1 MKKLFLIY
9 LVLIFYIFI
18 DSKPLPDLKND
29 KGKMNFNPKPPY
41 LSKEQ
46 KEHSKEYFDN
56 LVLKG
61 LKSDNLTK
69 GFPPYLFYEKINYK
83 EDILNRKNILDKF
96 KTKKNR

>member
-1 MKKLFLIY
+1 MKKLFLIC
-9 LVLIFYIFI
+9 LVLIFSIFI

-29 KGKMNFNPKPPY
+29 KEKTTFHPKFPY

-46 KEHSKEYFDN
+46 KEQSKEYFDN

-83 EDILNRKNILDKF
+83 EDILKRKNILEK
-96 KTKKNR
+96 